1 MSIARD
7 LYSYRKLTWRLKPII
22 KRRNVCP
29 VRLVKARLCSKPKPN
44 WRKNRKTWETLT
56 AQQKSTEW
64 EIDDLTTKIKD
75 TEKKLYGGK
84 IFNSKEL
91 SSLQQETDDLKKRRS
106 VLEDKS
112 LGLMDQLELT
122 AKAITASKEELSKL
136 EIQWQAQQKQ
146 LMVELLQLKASQTV
160 LESNRQQI
168 TALIDADTLFHL
180 SGTQKKERIGGRESG
195 AGNLPGMPDYL
206 TEYRPAAGQ
215 GRRYSALQQLR
226 PDYLSRLKNY
236 EINH

>member
-7 LYSYRKLTWRLKPII
+7 LYSLQEVDLALEANNQAQKRVSALIGESQIVLKA
-22 KRRNVCP
+22 
-29 VRLVKARLCSKPKPN
+29 KARLAEEQNNMGKFTS
-44 WRKNRKTWETLT
+44 
-56 AQQKSTEW
+56 QQKSIEW
-64 EIDDLTTKIKD
+64 EIDDLTAKIKD

-112 LGLMDQLELT
+112 LGLMDDLELT
-122 AKAITASKEELSKL
+122 TKAIASSKNELAKL
-136 EIQWQAQQKQ
+136 EIEWQAQQKQ

-168 TALIDADTLFHL
+168 TALLDGDTLFTYQEL
-180 SGTQKKERIGGRESG
+180 RKRKGLAVAKVEQGICQGCRITLPNTDLQRAKSGGMVRCSSCGRIIFL
-195 AGNLPGMPDYL
+195 A
-206 TEYRPAAGQ
+206 
-215 GRRYSALQQLR
+215 
-226 PDYLSRLKNY
+226 
-236 EINH
+236 

>member
-7 LYSYRKLTWRLKPII
+7 LYSLQEVDLALEANDQEQKRVSGQIGESQIVLKAKAKLAEEQNNMGKFT
-22 KRRNVCP
+22 
-29 VRLVKARLCSKPKPN
+29 S
-44 WRKNRKTWETLT
+44 
-56 AQQKSTEW
+56 QQKSIEW
-64 EIDDLTTKIKD
+64 EIDDLTVKIKD

-112 LGLMDQLELT
+112 LGLMDDLELT
-122 AKAITASKEELSKL
+122 TKAIASSKDELAKL
-136 EIQWQAQQKQ
+136 EIEWQAQQKQ

-168 TALIDADTLFHL
+168 TALLDGDTLFTYQEL
-180 SGTQKKERIGGRESG
+180 RKRKGLAVAKVEQGICQGCRITLPNTDLQRAKGGGVVRCSSC
-195 AGNLPGMPDYL
+195 
-206 TEYRPAAGQ
+206 
-215 GRRYSALQQLR
+215 GRIIFLA
-226 PDYLSRLKNY
+226 
-236 EINH
+236 